1 MILDETVYYPQDEMT
16 TVLLPVTA
24 GCSYNK
30 CAFCSM
36 YKDNEYNE
44 IPFSEIEIQ
53 LKNGYAYTE
62 KIFLLGADPLAIGF
76 EKMKRLLDMI
86 HKYLPYCA
94 RVASYA
100 AIKSIEKY
108 TVNEL
113 SILHNAGLRLL
124 YIGFETGRDDV
135 LKLMNKGHTVTQAIS
150 QAKKL
155 NEAKLPFNVIVM
167 YGIAGKGKSVE
178 NALATAQMINQ
189 FKANKII
196 TMNLQVMY
204 GTKIDQMIQTGVF
217 VPATGDER
225 LLEIRTLIENLRP
238 NQQMIFDTTH
248 PTNMIKLKGVLPKDK
263 ERLLKQLPH

>member
-1 MILDETVYYPQDEMT
+1 MKLDETVYYPQDEMT
-16 TVLLPVTA
+16 TVLVPVTA

-36 YKDNEYNE
+36 YKDNKYSE
-44 IPFSEIEIQ
+44 IPFSEIEMQ
-53 LKNGYAYTE
+53 LKNGYTYTE

-76 EKMKRLLDMI
+76 EKMKTLLEMI

-108 TVNEL
+108 SIEEL

-135 LKLMNKGHTVTQAIS
+135 LQSMHKGHTVEQAIA
-150 QAKKL
+150 QAQKL
-155 NEAKLPFNVIVM
+155 NAAKLPFNSIVM
-167 YGIAGKGKSVE
+167 YGIAGKGESVA
-178 NALATAQMINQ
+178 NAEATAKMINQ
-189 FKANKII
+189 FKTDKVI

-204 GTKIDQMIQTGVF
+204 GTEMDRMVRSGEF
-217 VPATGDER
+217 VPAPGDER
-225 LLEIRTLIENLRP
+225 LLEIKTLIDNLIP
-238 NQQMIFDTTH
+238 LQPTIFDTTH
-248 PTNMIKLKGVLPKDK
+248 PTNMIKIKGVLPKDK
-263 ERLLKQLPH
+263 ERLLRNLEL